1 MSKETELKAV
11 VGEIVENIENYPIDN
26 ASIESALNNG
36 GLMPIVGD
44 LKQKFNS
51 LEIDTSTK
59 EGLAQIR
66 TLASKISTFKAR
78 IEKPCR
84 EHIKGKKKQLED
96 LIKSQEKEVKSFT
109 SALDAFRVEF
119 RAPLTEIEE
128 KEKAEKAE
136 KARLEKEELEALRRK
151 QAEAEEI
158 IRQQQERDRLI
169 AEAKLQAEEK
179 AKRLEAEK
187 ALLEAKAEQD
197 RKNAE
202 IEKQRI
208 LEEENKKRIQDQ
220 AEAERKLEEQK
231 KQQEIAL
238 EKQRKEMLR
247 ASQVKMNETL
257 REIEKDRTTATPER
271 RKEVNE
277 KIISTLVSNYDLSEE
292 QANKILRGAVTG
304 RIPNL
309 SVDYSK

>member
-1 MSKETELKAV
+1 MSKETELKSI
-11 VGEIVENIENYPIDN
+11 VGEIVENIDN
-26 ASIESALNNG
+26 FPVDQVSIENALNNG
-36 GLMPIVGD
+36 GLMPIVSD
-44 LKQKFNS
+44 LKEKFNS
-51 LEIDTSTK
+51 LEIDPSTK

-66 TLASKISTFKAR
+66 TLASKISTFKKR
-78 IEKPCR
+78 IENPCR
-84 EHIKGKKKQLED
+84 DHIKGKKKQLED
-96 LIKSQEKEVKSFT
+96 LIKNQEKEVKLFT
-109 SALDAFRVEF
+109 SALDAFRIEF
-119 RAPLTEIEE
+119 RKPLTELEE

-136 KARLEKEELEALRRK
+136 KARKEKEELEELRRK

-187 ALLEAKAEQD
+187 KLLEAKAEEE
-197 RKNAE
+197 RRNAE

-208 LEEENKKRIQDQ
+208 IEEENKKRIQAQ
-220 AEAERKLEEQK
+220 EEANRKLEEQK

-238 EKQRKEMLR
+238 EKQKKEMLR

-277 KIISTLVSNYDLSEE
+277 KIISTLISDYALSSE